1 MPSEDVS
8 GTLMNMASGEESP
21 LGNLLKSGDVDKAAT
36 MAYAVL
42 SMVDTSEGKMES
54 DQKKSVSLLKCVRLT
69 VSKILSAQNTSHRLH
84 EKLVLH
90 LSKLWKVEDLR
101 FYGTRNFFRK

>member
-42 SMVDTSEGKMES
+42 SMVDTSEGKMDS
-54 DQKKSVSLLKCVRLT
+54 DQKKSVSLLKCVRLN
-69 VSKILSAQNTSHRLH
+69 VSKIVFPHKT
-84 EKLVLH
+84 H
-90 LSKLWKVEDLR
+90 LIDC
-101 FYGTRNFFRK
+101 TRNLFCISQSFGK

>member
-8 GTLMNMASGEESP
+8 GTLMNIASGEESP

-42 SMVDTSEGKMES
+42 SMVDTSEGKMDS

-69 VSKILSAQNTSHRLH
+69 VSKIVFPHKT
-84 EKLVLH
+84 H
-90 LSKLWKVEDLR
+90 LIDC
-101 FYGTRNFFRK
+101 TRNFFASLKALESRGFALLWY

>member
-1 MPSEDVS
+1 MPADDVS

-42 SMVDTSEGKMES
+42 SMVDTSEGQMDSE
-54 DQKKSVSLLKCVRLT
+54 DKKSVSKITFYFPMLLRLST
-69 VSKILSAQNTSHRLH
+69 YDAT
-84 EKLVLH
+84 
-90 LSKLWKVEDLR
+90 
-101 FYGTRNFFRK
+101 

>member
-1 MPSEDVS
+1 MPAEDVS

-42 SMVDTSEGKMES
+42 SMVDTSEGQMNSE
-54 DQKKSVSLLKCVRLT
+54 DKKSVSKLNKFLLSLIT
-69 VSKILSAQNTSHRLH
+69 
-84 EKLVLH
+84 
-90 LSKLWKVEDLR
+90 
-101 FYGTRNFFRK
+101 YGTHLD